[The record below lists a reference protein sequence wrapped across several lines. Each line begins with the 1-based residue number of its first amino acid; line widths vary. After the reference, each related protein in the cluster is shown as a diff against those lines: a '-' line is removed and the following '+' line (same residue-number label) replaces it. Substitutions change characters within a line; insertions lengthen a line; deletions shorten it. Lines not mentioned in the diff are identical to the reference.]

1 MTAKSKPRQAV
12 KAAAKATAK
21 TVVKAK
27 AKAKTKAPVS
37 RSGESSSTT
46 KTTSSNQRTEVLRK
60 MLLERRQE
68 VMKEIDGLIGHRMS
82 DEIQRRVDSAP
93 DVGDQALL
101 DTERVRDISIME
113 LRNKMRQQIDEAL
126 AKLEEGTYG
135 RCADCGA
142 EITEKRLRAVPVAR
156 RCVTCQEKQEMLEK
170 IEMEEEQEL

>member
-1 MTAKSKPRQAV
+1 MTAKSKPRRAV
-12 KAAAKATAK
+12 KATAK

-27 AKAKTKAPVS
+27 AKAKAKAPAPKAAES
-37 RSGESSSTT
+37 PSPTKMASSSL
-46 KTTSSNQRTEVLRK
+46 RTEALRK

-68 VMKEIDGLIGHRMS
+68 VMKEINGLIGHRMS

-142 EITEKRLRAVPVAR
+142 EITEKRLRAVPFAR
-156 RCVTCQEKQEMLEK
+156 RCVTCQAKQEMLEK

>member
-37 RSGESSSTT
+37 RPGESSSTT
-46 KTTSSNQRTEVLRK
+46 ETTSSNQRTEVLRK

-101 DTERVRDISIME
+101 DTGRVRGTSIME
-113 LRNKMRQQIDEAL
+113 LPNKMRQPIAEAL
-126 AKLEEGTYG
+126 GKPAKRTYG
-135 RCADCGA
+135 RSADFGA
-142 EITEKRLRAVPVAR
+142 G
-156 RCVTCQEKQEMLEK
+156 
-170 IEMEEEQEL
+170 

>member
-1 MTAKSKPRQAV
+1 MTAKSKPRRAV
-12 KAAAKATAK
+12 KAMAK

-27 AKAKTKAPVS
+27 AKAKAKAPAPKAAAS
-37 RSGESSSTT
+37 PSTT
-46 KTTSSNQRTEVLRK
+46 KTASSSQRTEALRK

-68 VMKEIDGLIGHRMS
+68 VMKEINGLIGHRMS

-142 EITEKRLRAVPVAR
+142 EITEKRLRAVPFAR

>member
-1 MTAKSKPRQAV
+1 MTAKSKPRRAV
-12 KAAAKATAK
+12 KATAK

-27 AKAKTKAPVS
+27 AKAKAKAPAPKAAAS
-37 RSGESSSTT
+37 PSTT
-46 KTTSSNQRTEVLRK
+46 KTASSSQRTEALRK

-68 VMKEIDGLIGHRMS
+68 VMKEINGLIGHRMS

-142 EITEKRLRAVPVAR
+142 EITEKRLRAVPFAR
-156 RCVTCQEKQEMLEK
+156 RCVTCQAKQEMLEK